1 MKEYKITIQIEE
13 VKKTSLMSSIL
24 AEVEQEKKDKE
35 STEKVNAEIGVL
47 RQYYFENLLRQLNSE
62 LEGVIGSPF
71 KIVHRCDY
79 GNGMLQLGTGG
90 VWINNNYVLELRPIE
105 DKVKPIPTNYKI
117 STKDFEIILLVGRG
131 GRINSRYVLN
141 KENIIE
147 SFLSVSKEDI
157 KKELHNK

>member
-24 AEVEQEKKDKE
+24 EEVEQEKKDKA

-62 LEGVIGSPF
+62 LEGVIARPF
-71 KIVHRCDY
+71 KIAHRHDY
-79 GNGMLQLGTGG
+79 GNGMLQLETGG

-117 STKDFEIILLVGRG
+117 STKDFEIVLLVGHG

-157 KKELHNK
+157 KNHLHNN